1 MGYAGMPVN
10 VCKCSLKPIQ
20 WQMAQTR
27 DVSQREE
34 QGETRT
40 SQSKWEAQTFLPTTN
55 GWWCALAD
63 IRWSNV
69 KKLSFEKLL
78 GKCQQFTNLKYT
90 VFAMILP
97 ILTITHSEVAQWGR
111 IGQIICMCM
120 YIYIYCNMC
129 MYISMT
135 SMILIVI
142 ILVTIIVVIITK
154 ITINSKNSDN
164 NS

>member
-1 MGYAGMPVN
+1 MPVN
-10 VCKCSLKPIQ
+10 VPLNQSNDKWL
-20 WQMAQTR
+20 TR

-111 IGQIICMCM
+111 IGQTICM

-135 SMILIVI
+135 SMILMVI
-142 ILVTIIVVIITK
+142 ILVTIIVDIITK